1 MRQPKLIDYIL
12 LTTLSLIWA
21 SAFFNIKIATYSF
34 GPVTIAF
41 LRVFFG
47 AIPVLLL
54 CYYKNI
60 KIEAFSKDWHW
71 FAMIGFI
78 NLVAPFFLIAYGVK
92 SVQSNLA
99 AILMSTT
106 PLSSTVLGHFFTK
119 NEKFNLIKTFG
130 ILIGFSGIVFLFS
143 DNILIDEN
151 NFTSALL
158 ILLGSTCYV
167 VGGVLT
173 LKISKKK
180 NENVTGSILIWAIIY
195 VRAFGLGPFA
205 GLLSIFTADV
215 GTLGKLFS
223 EATDNADK
231 KQIEGITAT
240 GSNKSSIIRYGL
252 IPQIFPIFIS
262 QSLYFFESNTRSA
275 VILGVV
281 GAGGIGLQLTERMKA
296 QYWDQ
301 TLFIIVLILIMVAI
315 IDSISRAIR
324 KRIIYE

>member
-1 MRQPKLIDYIL
+1 MKQPSLFDYFL
-12 LTTLSLIWA
+12 LTILALIWA

-54 CYYKNI
+54 CYFKNI
-60 KIEAFSKDWHW
+60 KIEAFSNDWHW

-106 PLSSTVLGHFFTK
+106 PLSSTVLGHLYLK
-119 NEKFNLIKTFG
+119 NEKFNFVKTIG

-143 DNILIDEN
+143 DNLLIDEN
-151 NFTSALL
+151 NFLSALL

-167 VGGVLT
+167 IGGVLT

-180 NENVTGSILIWAIIY
+180 NENVTGSILIWATIILIPL
-195 VRAFGLGPFA
+195 VAFIEQPWYIKPRLDSTISVIYLGLVSTGIA
-205 GLLSIFTADV
+205 WLLRFKILV
-215 GTLGKLFS
+215 K
-223 EATDNADK
+223 N
-231 KQIEGITAT
+231 
-240 GSNKSSIIRYGL
+240 GL
-252 IPQIFPIFIS
+252 IFQSQVSYLIPIFGTILSYIFLKEIITFKVLIS
-262 QSLYFFESNTRSA
+262 LVA
-275 VILGVV
+275 VVV
-281 GAGGIGLQLTERMKA
+281 GIYFVKKA
-296 QYWDQ
+296 
-301 TLFIIVLILIMVAI
+301 
-315 IDSISRAIR
+315 
-324 KRIIYE
+324 K

>member
-1 MRQPKLIDYIL
+1 MKQPKLLDYL
-12 LTTLSLIWA
+12 LLGLLALIWA

-54 CYYKNI
+54 CYYKDI

-106 PLSSTVLGHFFTK
+106 PLSSTILGHFYTK
-119 NEKFNLIKTFG
+119 NEKFNFIKTFG
-130 ILIGFSGIVFLFS
+130 ILIGFSGILYLFS
-143 DNILIDEN
+143 DNLLIDDN
-151 NFTSALL
+151 NFVSALL

-180 NENVTGSILIWAIIY
+180 NENVTGSILIWAVIILTPLASFIEQPWNVTPRLDSTISVIY
-195 VRAFGLGPFA
+195 LGLVSTGVA
-205 GLLSIFTADV
+205 WLLRFRILV
-215 GTLGKLFS
+215 K
-223 EATDNADK
+223 N
-231 KQIEGITAT
+231 
-240 GSNKSSIIRYGL
+240 GL
-252 IPQIFPIFIS
+252 IFQSQVSYLIPIFG
-262 QSLYFFESNTRSA
+262 T
-275 VILGVV
+275 ILSY
-281 GAGGIGLQLTERMKA
+281 IFLKELITTK
-296 QYWDQ
+296 
-301 TLFIIVLILIMVAI
+301 VLISLIAVCVGI
-315 IDSISRAIR
+315 YFVR
-324 KRIIYE
+324 KADYKKTT

>member
-1 MRQPKLIDYIL
+1 MKQPKLTDYIF
-12 LTTLSLIWA
+12 LTILALIWA

-54 CYYKNI
+54 CFYKKI

-106 PLSSTVLGHFFTK
+106 PLSSTILGHFYTK
-119 NEKFNLIKTFG
+119 NEKFNFIKTIG
-130 ILIGFSGIVFLFS
+130 ILIGFSGIVYLFS
-143 DNILIDEN
+143 DNLLINDS
-151 NFTSALL
+151 NFISALL

-167 VGGVLT
+167 IGGVLT

-180 NENVTGSILIWAIIY
+180 NENVTGSILIWAII
-195 VRAFGLGPFA
+195 
-205 GLLSIFTADV
+205 I
-215 GTLGKLFS
+215 
-223 EATDNADK
+223 
-231 KQIEGITAT
+231 
-240 GSNKSSIIRYGL
+240 L
-252 IPQIFPIFIS
+252 IPLVSFIEKPWNLNPS
-262 QSLYFFESNTRSA
+262 VQSTIS
-275 VILGVV
+275 VIYLGVV
-281 GAGGIGLQLTERMKA
+281 STGLAWLLRFRILKNNGLIFQSQVSYLIPIFGMILSYIFLKEMITPKILVSLTA
-296 QYWDQ
+296 
-301 TLFIIVLILIMVAI
+301 VAVGLYFV
-315 IDSISRAIR
+315 R
-324 KRIIYE
+324 KSKLPS

>member
-1 MRQPKLIDYIL
+1 MKQPTLIDYL
-12 LTTLSLIWA
+12 LLVLLALIWA

-71 FAMIGFI
+71 FAIIGFI

-106 PLSSTVLGHFFTK
+106 PLSSTVLGHFYTK
-119 NEKFNLIKTFG
+119 NEKFNFIKTFG
-130 ILIGFSGIVFLFS
+130 ILIGFSGIIYLFS
-143 DNILIDEN
+143 DNLLINEN
-151 NFTSALL
+151 NLVSALL

-180 NENVTGSILIWAIIY
+180 NENVTGSILIWATIILIPLVSFIEQPWTAVPRLDSTISVIY
-195 VRAFGLGPFA
+195 LGLVST
-205 GLLSIFTADV
+205 GLAWLLRFRILV
-215 GTLGKLFS
+215 K
-223 EATDNADK
+223 N
-231 KQIEGITAT
+231 
-240 GSNKSSIIRYGL
+240 GL
-252 IPQIFPIFIS
+252 IFQSQVSYLIPIFG
-262 QSLYFFESNTRSA
+262 T
-275 VILGVV
+275 ILSY
-281 GAGGIGLQLTERMKA
+281 IFLKELITTK
-296 QYWDQ
+296 
-301 TLFIIVLILIMVAI
+301 VLISLIAVSVGI
-315 IDSISRAIR
+315 YFVR
-324 KRIIYE
+324 KADNKKNINNSYN

>member
-1 MRQPKLIDYIL
+1 MRQPKLLDYLLLVIL
-12 LTTLSLIWA
+12 ALIWA

-106 PLSSTVLGHFFTK
+106 PLSSTVLGHFYTK
-119 NEKFNLIKTFG
+119 NEKFNFIKTFG
-130 ILIGFSGIVFLFS
+130 ILIGFSGILYLFS
-143 DNILIDEN
+143 DNVLIDEN
-151 NFTSALL
+151 NFFSALM

-167 VGGVLT
+167 IGGVLT

-180 NENVTGSILIWAIIY
+180 NENVTGSILIWAVIILIPLVSFIEQPWNISPRLDSTISVIY
-195 VRAFGLGPFA
+195 LGFVSTGIA
-205 GLLSIFTADV
+205 WLLRFRILV
-215 GTLGKLFS
+215 
-223 EATDNADK
+223 N
-231 KQIEGITAT
+231 
-240 GSNKSSIIRYGL
+240 NGL
-252 IPQIFPIFIS
+252 IFQSQVSYLIPIFGTVLSYIF
-262 QSLYFFESNTRSA
+262 LKELIT
-275 VILGVV
+275 
-281 GAGGIGLQLTERMKA
+281 TK
-296 QYWDQ
+296 
-301 TLFIIVLILIMVAI
+301 VLISLIAVCVG
-315 IDSISRAIR
+315 
-324 KRIIYE
+324 IYFVKKAK

>member
-12 LTTLSLIWA
+12 LTVLALIWA

-54 CYYKNI
+54 CYYKDI
-60 KIEAFSKDWHW
+60 KIEAFSKDWYW
-71 FAMIGFI
+71 FAVIGFI

-106 PLSSTVLGHFFTK
+106 PLSSTVLGHFYTK

-130 ILIGFSGIVFLFS
+130 ILIGFSGIVYLFS

-167 VGGVLT
+167 IGGVLT

-180 NENVTGSILIWAIIY
+180 N
-195 VRAFGLGPFA
+195 
-205 GLLSIFTADV
+205 
-215 GTLGKLFS
+215 
-223 EATDNADK
+223 
-231 KQIEGITAT
+231 
-240 GSNKSSIIRYGL
+240 
-252 IPQIFPIFIS
+252 
-262 QSLYFFESNTRSA
+262 
-275 VILGVV
+275 
-281 GAGGIGLQLTERMKA
+281 
-296 QYWDQ
+296 
-301 TLFIIVLILIMVAI
+301 
-315 IDSISRAIR
+315 
-324 KRIIYE
+324 